1 MILTNLV
8 EKLEKLNFD
17 EVSQETLKDLSVIE
31 VEDCDIYK
39 DIVLIDDNKKYTL
52 TIYSLLEEECIS
64 DTLKINDTMQLGVDV
79 EVEYDGMSIDGE
91 IKVDYK
97 NTKLIFKIEI

>member
-64 DTLKINDTMQLGVDV
+64 DTLKINDTIQLGVDV